1 MRSHRAGAV
10 PVLTWRVSYRFGVVD
25 LPAVDVLTELGKAS
39 WSRPEAMA
47 YEIAQEGVRQAI
59 GFYARPIE
67 AEEAAAEPDAAAS
80 RRTEQEAWAARGQE
94 LTPLDSR
101 AIKRIRKEAD
111 DLLIIDDD
119 DDDDDEDEAGADDDL
134 DESEDE
140 DDEDDGTLEQS

>member
-1 MRSHRAGAV
+1 
-10 PVLTWRVSYRFGVVD
+10 LTWHVSYRFGVVD
-25 LPAVDVLTELGKAS
+25 PRAVDVLTELGTAS

-111 DLLIIDDD
+111 DLLIV
-119 DDDDDEDEAGADDDL
+119 DDEDEDDDEADADDDL
-134 DESEDE
+134 DEGDE
-140 DDEDDGTLEQS
+140 DEDDGTLE

>member
-1 MRSHRAGAV
+1 V
-10 PVLTWRVSYRFGVVD
+10 TWHVSYRFGVVD
-25 LPAVDVLTELGKAS
+25 LPAVDVLTKLGKAS
-39 WSRPEAMA
+39 WSRTEAMA

-111 DLLIIDDD
+111 DLLIIDDE
-119 DDDDDEDEAGADDDL
+119 DDDEDEDDEAGADDDL
-134 DESEDE
+134 DEDDEE
-140 DDEDDGTLEQS
+140 DDEDDGTLE